1 MIRVSII
8 TVSDGVA
15 SGEREDLG
23 GPACEAVLRAHSI
36 PYEVVLRGVL
46 PDDRGRVAD
55 LLREQADG
63 GHVDLIVLT
72 GGTGMFR
79 DRTPEAVRDVAELE
93 IPGLA
98 EKMRSE
104 TGAEFG
110 AGVPLARG
118 GRGAGTHAHRRSARL
133 AARRRRLP
141 ARDRGPPPP
150 RGRAAAGGKGA
161 PPRRARGS
169 PFSLSLLE
177 HRTGFGIDRLLADPS
192 AVAGKRIGL
201 ITNPSGVTS
210 RGIPTWQ
217 ALLWTEAKLAR
228 LFGPEHG
235 VDGSALY
242 MEAVGNATHA
252 ASGLPAVS
260 LYGLSVETRRPRP
273 EHLEGLDAIVFDV
286 ADVGS
291 RYYTYNWTMLLAME
305 ACAAAGVR
313 FIVCDRPN
321 PLGGEVEGAP
331 QDPEFLSF
339 VGLHAVS
346 VRHGMTTGELAR
358 LVLAETKL
366 DLDLEVVPAIGWARA
381 TPYEET
387 GLPWVPPSPN
397 IPTVATARV
406 YPGMALFEGTNLS
419 EARGTTK
426 PFEMFGAPWLS
437 PPALSGALEALGLPG
452 VSFLPVYFRPEFEK
466 HAGVVCGG
474 AAMHVTEPERF
485 RGFETGLRIIETARQ
500 LDPREFRW
508 RKEPYEFDPRP
519 AVDLLSGSARFR
531 ETLDAGAKLS
541 EEIARHRAGAEAFRK
556 RREPY
561 LIYPER
567 RPAVVSFVGGHGA
580 GKTTLLV
587 ELGAAAGRARPARG
601 RHQALLERRR
611 RRCRGQRLTAARRLR
626 RRRLRVRDPRA
637 GDRPAS
643 RGREAYP
650 GPHPPGL
657 LRLRPRARRGIQVAR
672 LSTDR
677 GGAAGSAAAR
687 DRSPDRPRLGS

>member
-1 MIRVSII
+1 ML
-8 TVSDGVA
+8 
-15 SGEREDLG
+15 ER
-23 GPACEAVLRAHSI
+23 
-36 PYEVVLRGVL
+36 
-46 PDDRGRVAD
+46 
-55 LLREQADG
+55 
-63 GHVDLIVLT
+63 
-72 GGTGMFR
+72 
-79 DRTPEAVRDVAELE
+79 
-93 IPGLA
+93 
-98 EKMRSE
+98 
-104 TGAEFG
+104 
-110 AGVPLARG
+110 
-118 GRGAGTHAHRRSARL
+118 
-133 AARRRRLP
+133 
-141 ARDRGPPPP
+141 
-150 RGRAAAGGKGA
+150 
-161 PPRRARGS
+161 
-169 PFSLSLLE
+169 
-177 HRTGFGIDRLLADPS
+177 RTGFGIDRLLADPS

-217 ALLWTEAKLAR
+217 ALLWSEAKLAR

-260 LYGLSVETRRPRP
+260 LYGRSVETLRPRP

-339 VGLHAVS
+339 VGLHPVS

-381 TPYEET
+381 MPYEET

-397 IPTVATARV
+397 IPSVATARV
-406 YPGMALFEGTNLS
+406 YPGMALLEGTNLS

-474 AAMHVTEPERF
+474 AAMHVTEPDRF
-485 RGFETGLRIIETARQ
+485 RGFETGLRVIETARQ
-500 LDPREFRW
+500 LDTAEFRW

-531 ETLDAGAKLS
+531 ETLDAGAVLS
-541 EEIARHRAGAEAFRK
+541 EEIARHRAGAEGFRK

-587 ELGAAAGRARPARG
+587 ELVP
-601 RHQALLERRR
+601 
-611 RRCRGQRLTAARRLR
+611 RLTALGLRVGVIKHSSKDAEDDVPGKDSQRLAASGAAVSAFVTPARATVRRLEDEKRIQDLIR
-626 RRRLRVRDPRA
+626 RDFSDCDLVLVEGYKSLDFPRI
-637 GDRPAS
+637 
-643 RGREAYP
+643 EV
-650 GPHPPGL
+650 
-657 LRLRPRARRGIQVAR
+657 ARRGAPRPEIAGAMAR
-672 LSTDR
+672 VSDQDFGDATPTFSFGDHDGIIRDVLR
-677 GGAAGSAAAR
+677 AAGL
-687 DRSPDRPRLGS
+687 DRPGARG